1 MRAFAALFALASV
14 FLLWAA
20 AVFGPVIVVGLVA
33 WHFIA
38 KFW

>member
-1 MRAFAALFALASV
+1 MRSDLLWRAFAVLCI
-14 FLLWAA
+14 LLNV
-20 AVFGPVIVVGLVA
+20 AVCVGIGFVA

>member
-1 MRAFAALFALASV
+1 MKAVIFVYALAALAIGVFWAS
-14 FLLWAA
+14 
-20 AVFGPVIVVGLVA
+20 IGLVA

>member
-1 MRAFAALFALASV
+1 MSEFEKIELSSLILGF
-14 FLLWAA
+14 WT
-20 AVFGPVIVVGLVA
+20 IVGLVA